1 MRCERLPFVRRKCA
15 KQMIAVQ
22 VGLEGQ
28 HDLFSLVTSRVALQ
42 FLFTGVT
49 VFECRRLRPTR

>member
-1 MRCERLPFVRRKCA
+1 
-15 KQMIAVQ
+15 VQ

-42 FLFTGVT
+42 FLFTGVI
-49 VFECRRLRPTR
+49 VFDCGLVANPSMKHLASPVAARSRVD